1 MAFLDIDVSPHPAL
15 YDPEGLT
22 RRFKT
27 IGAPRVVRSVTL
39 QDEDDDLVGTFA
51 LAALADGGVASAEPV
66 HAVEVEDSSEGVALL
81 IFGGEGGLSLRDQSG
96 TEIRREACLLL
107 APGTVAT

>member
-39 QDEDDDLVGTFA
+39 QDEDDDLVGTSTRSRWRTRA
-51 LAALADGGVASAEPV
+51 KGWPS
-66 HAVEVEDSSEGVALL
+66 
-81 IFGGEGGLSLRDQSG
+81 
-96 TEIRREACLLL
+96 
-107 APGTVAT
+107 